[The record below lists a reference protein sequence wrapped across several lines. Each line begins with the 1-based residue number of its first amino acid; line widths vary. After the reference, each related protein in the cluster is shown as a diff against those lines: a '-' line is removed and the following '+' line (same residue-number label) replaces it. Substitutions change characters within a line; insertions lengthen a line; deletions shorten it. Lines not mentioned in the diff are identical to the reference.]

1 MLVSRNLDTIVYGAT
16 GFTGRLVAEYLA
28 QRYRDDGSLRWALAG
43 RNRDKL
49 EEVRALI
56 GVSAEMPLVVA
67 DSNDPASLR
76 SMAESTRI
84 VISTVGPYQLYGSAL
99 VEACVTTG
107 TSYVDLCGE
116 PAWIR
121 EMIDRHEA
129 QARASGARIV
139 FSCGFDSIPF
149 DCGVQQL
156 QKCCIHRFGRP
167 APRIKG
173 RVRAVRG
180 GFSGGTVAS
189 LKATLAAAARRPAL
203 FRQLADPFALSPGF
217 EGPAQ
222 PSTMLPYWD
231 AVVEAWV
238 QRGAGIKGAAALTP
252 APTCSGDADVVR
264 ASQVQHAVEHVDSDV
279 HLGRPTLIR
288 MRAQPVAD
296 HLFPSANRGLG
307 PGPFR
312 VPGGCLPGHP
322 ALLGNKLEVAVP
334 LGRCTLSRVARHRG

>member
-1 MLVSRNLDTIVYGAT
+1 MLASRDLDIVVYGAT

-28 QRYRDDGSLRWALAG
+28 QRYRDDGSLRWAIAG

-76 SMAESTRI
+76 SMAESTGI

-156 QKCCIHRFGRP
+156 QKHCIHRSADRHPGSKAAFGP
-167 APRIKG
+167 
-173 RVRAVRG
+173 
-180 GFSGGTVAS
+180 
-189 LKATLAAAARRPAL
+189 
-203 FRQLADPFALSPGF
+203 
-217 EGPAQ
+217 
-222 PSTMLPYWD
+222 
-231 AVVEAWV
+231 
-238 QRGAGIKGAAALTP
+238 
-252 APTCSGDADVVR
+252 
-264 ASQVQHAVEHVDSDV
+264 
-279 HLGRPTLIR
+279 
-288 MRAQPVAD
+288 
-296 HLFPSANRGLG
+296 
-307 PGPFR
+307 
-312 VPGGCLPGHP
+312 
-322 ALLGNKLEVAVP
+322 
-334 LGRCTLSRVARHRG
+334 